1 MNMATRSFD
10 KKYVVSERTPEFIDR
25 LLSPPSKLCVLSDK
39 EMSRRLEN
47 GRREIAS
54 LLTKFK

>member
-1 MNMATRSFD
+1 MTTRSFD

-25 LLSPPSKLCVLSDK
+25 LLSPPSKTCVLSDK

-47 GRREIAS
+47 GRREIES

>member
-25 LLSPPSKLCVLSDK
+25 LLSPPSKLCALSDM
-39 EMSRRLEN
+39 EMSRLLEI
-47 GRREIAS
+47 GRDEIGS
-54 LLTKFK
+54 LLTKIG